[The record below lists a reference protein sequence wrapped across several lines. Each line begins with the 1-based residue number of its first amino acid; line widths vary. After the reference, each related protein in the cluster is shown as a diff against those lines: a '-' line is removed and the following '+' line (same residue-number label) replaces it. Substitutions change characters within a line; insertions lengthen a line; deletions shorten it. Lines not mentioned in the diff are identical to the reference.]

1 MTDSFD
7 PLGTATALVKSLGY
21 RVRVAVS
28 PLPGGRN
35 NQVWKVEG
43 EGISFL
49 LKRYFWSENDPRD
62 RMGNEWAF
70 LSYLRSIGCDDA
82 PAPLAKSSA
91 ERSALL
97 EFIDGDSVQE
107 ITTHDIESASSFF
120 LRINEGR
127 ERASSLPLV
136 SEGCLTLAGHL
147 EITLAR
153 VKRLEA
159 IIPGDSEHAAAMDFV
174 KTIIFPLWGKVEMHV
189 QGCPEQQLTGVLAL
203 EDRCLSPS
211 DFGFHNA
218 LREADGRLRFLDFE
232 YAGWDDPAK
241 TIIDFCNQPDRILPD
256 DLAQAFRRRVVPAFP
271 EPASLIRRIDLL
283 EPLYQIKWA
292 CICLNGFLPGRG
304 FPDPRPDRS
313 PEAHLQ
319 RARIMAVRAAESL
332 DRMPHN

>member
-7 PLGTATALVKSLGY
+7 PLRVASDLVKTLGY
-21 RVRVAVS
+21 RCPVGVT

-43 EGISFL
+43 EGSRFL
-49 LKRYFWSENDPRD
+49 LKRYFWSQNDPRD

-97 EFIDGDSVQE
+97 EYIEGLPVQDV
-107 ITTHDIESASSFF
+107 TVRDIESASDFF

-127 ERASSLPLV
+127 ERAGSLPLV
-136 SEGCLTLAGHL
+136 SEGCLSLKEHL
-147 EITLAR
+147 EVVSGRVNRVEAITPDDPEHAVAVDF
-153 VKRLEA
+153 VKKA
-159 IIPGDSEHAAAMDFV
+159 IIP
-174 KTIIFPLWGKVEMHV
+174 LWHRIEKRIRSCADRE
-189 QGCPEQQLTGVLAL
+189 LTRVLPT
-203 EDRCLSPS
+203 EERCLSPS

-256 DLAQAFRRRVVPAFP
+256 DLARAFRNRVVTAFP
-271 EPASLIRRIDLL
+271 EPSSMLRRIDLL
-283 EPLYQIKWA
+283 EPLYQLKWA

-313 PEAHLQ
+313 PVAHLD
-319 RARIMAVRAAESL
+319 RARIMAGRASARE
-332 DRMPHN
+332 